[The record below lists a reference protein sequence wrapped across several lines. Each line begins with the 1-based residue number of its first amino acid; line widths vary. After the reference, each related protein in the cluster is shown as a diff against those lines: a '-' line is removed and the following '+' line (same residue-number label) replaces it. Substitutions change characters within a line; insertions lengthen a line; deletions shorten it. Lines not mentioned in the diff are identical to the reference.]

1 MSLFKQL
8 WLAIV
13 LLLSLVFGGS
23 FVVSS
28 LSAKSYLQQ
37 QLYMK
42 NSDNAA
48 ALALSLTQQQA
59 DGVMLELIL
68 SAQFDTGHY
77 ELVELVGPEGNLI
90 VRRED
95 RQAIKDAP
103 AWFMRLLPIDVE
115 PGIAQVQR
123 GWQQVGTLTL
133 RSHSRFAYKELW
145 ESTQLL
151 ALVFLIAMV
160 VGGLLGSY
168 LLRIIL
174 KPLDDVVSQAEAI
187 GQRRFITTEEP
198 YTLEFKRVVGAM
210 NTMSDRI
217 KAALRQEAA
226 RLEKW
231 QRDAHIDKITGLL
244 NREPFMQSLSAALE
258 SDDVNATGTL
268 TLVRVGGLA
277 QLNQNY
283 GRKTID
289 GLLAD
294 VGAALNAIVAR
305 HSRWAASRL
314 NGSDFALMAPRA
326 IEPALVAREM
336 QDAMRE
342 VMEARSMQ
350 QEVTLPTAST
360 VYVYDDT
367 LAKLMTRLDGAL
379 ISADHEGTSAI
390 NVAFAGDIQM
400 MPVREQ
406 MEHWRNV
413 FQDAFQEQRFSL
425 ASYPV
430 IGLNKTLLHFEAPV
444 RLEYEGQALA
454 AGTFLPW
461 INRLE
466 LSSELD
472 KQVLDLALRIAAVS
486 DRPLSVNL
494 SVGALV
500 EPSFLLWLSDQL
512 SAGGA
517 AAANLWLEV
526 PESMAFRHLE
536 AFKRLAARAKTYGCK
551 IGIEH
556 VGHQLAEIGQL
567 SDVGLDYL
575 KVDSSFV
582 RDIDSNAGNQT
593 LLRTLCTVGH
603 SIGVIVIAEGVR
615 SQAEWIQLQELGID
629 GATGPAIKEF
639 NE

>member
-8 WLAIV
+8 WLAII

-28 LSAKSYLQQ
+28 LSAKSYLEQ

-42 NSDNAA
+42 NSDNAT
-48 ALALSLTQQQA
+48 ALALSLTQQDA
-59 DGVMLELIL
+59 DPVLLELTL

-77 ELVELVGPEGNLI
+77 ELVELVGPEGNVI
-90 VRRED
+90 IRRVDE
-95 RQAIKDAP
+95 QEITDAP
-103 AWFMRLLPIDVE
+103 GWFVKLLPIEVE
-115 PGIAQVQR
+115 PGYAEVQK

-145 ESTQLL
+145 QSTQQL
-151 ALVFLIAMV
+151 ALVFLAAMILA
-160 VGGLLGSY
+160 GLLGSY
-168 LLRIIL
+168 LLRLIL
-174 KPLDDVVSQAEAI
+174 RPLDDVVKQAEAI
-187 GQRRFITTEEP
+187 GERRFITIDEP
-198 YTLEFKRVVGAM
+198 WTLEFKRVVGAM

-217 KAALRQEAA
+217 KAALRQETA

-231 QRDAHIDKITGLL
+231 QRSTHIDKITGLL

-268 TLVRVGGLA
+268 TLVRIGGLA
-277 QLNQNY
+277 QLNQTY
-283 GRKTID
+283 GRKAID

-314 NGSDFALMAPRA
+314 NGSDFALMAPRS
-326 IEPALVAREM
+326 IEPEEVAREM
-336 QDAMRE
+336 QDALRE

-350 QEVTLPTAST
+350 QEVSLPTAST
-360 VYVYDDT
+360 VYVHDDT
-367 LAKLMTRLDGAL
+367 IAKLMTRLDGAL
-379 ISADHEGTSAI
+379 ISADQEGNSAI
-390 NVAFAGDIQM
+390 NVAYAGDIQM

-406 MEHWRNV
+406 MQYWREV
-413 FQDAFQEQRFSL
+413 FERAFREQRFNL

-430 IGLNKTLLHFEAPV
+430 VGINRRLLHFEAPV
-444 RLEYEGQALA
+444 RLEHEGQELA

-472 KQVLDLALRIAAVS
+472 QHVLDLALRIAAV
-486 DRPLSVNL
+486 RGKPLSVNL

-500 EPSFLLWLSDQL
+500 EPNFLLWLSDQL
-512 SAGGA
+512 YTAGP
-517 AAANLWLEV
+517 AAANLWLEL

-582 RDIDSNAGNQT
+582 RNIDSNAGNQT

-615 SQAEWIQLQELGID
+615 SEEEWAQLQELGID
-629 GATGPAIKEF
+629 GGTGPAMGDF

>member
-77 ELVELVGPEGNLI
+77 ELVELVGPEGNVI

-95 RQAIKDAP
+95 TQAIKDAP

-115 PGIAQVQR
+115 PGIAQVQK

-174 KPLDDVVSQAEAI
+174 KPLDDVVNQAEAI
-187 GQRRFITTEEP
+187 GQRRFITTDEP

-217 KAALRQEAA
+217 KAALRQETA

-268 TLVRVGGLA
+268 TLVRIGGLA